1 MAVIFLTNPDPLF
14 HLFILL
20 VKSFSIGWFKSLSW
34 IQTRI
39 FVLAGSD
46 RTEEMIVCF
55 SIFFNKNKA
64 LKNEKC
70 CFSMTIFYVAIEFTA
85 VRVENIFADGL

>member
-1 MAVIFLTNPDPLF
+1 MFRIRDPSDGRYFLTNPDPLF

-39 FVLAGSD
+39 FVLAD

-55 SIFFNKNKA
+55 IIFFKQK
-64 LKNEKC
+64 
-70 CFSMTIFYVAIEFTA
+70 
-85 VRVENIFADGL
+85 